1 MNVLI
6 AGAGRLGTR
15 IAQVLTAAGNEVT
28 VVDVDEDRVD
38 ALRGQC
44 DARLLVGDAGE
55 TAVQSR
61 AGAAHAD
68 LVIAATGRDED
79 NLVISY
85 LAKRH
90 FAAPRVVARINDDE
104 NAWLFDHHWGVD
116 IAVPSA
122 TPLVSLIEEATGAAD
137 TVALLRLSTAG
148 VGIIETAITARSK
161 AAGRLLGDIQLPEGT
176 LVATVVRDGNPTAP
190 SPSMRLLPGDELLLV
205 SHNAEEQDI
214 HAVFQ

>member
-1 MNVLI
+1 MNVLV

-15 IAQVLTAAGNEVT
+15 IARVLTAAGSKVT
-28 VVDVDEDRVD
+28 VVDVDEDRLA
-38 ALRGQC
+38 ALRGHC

-61 AGAAHAD
+61 AGVAHAD

-85 LAKRH
+85 VAKRH

-161 AAGRLLGDIQLPEGT
+161 AAGRLLGDIELPEGT
-176 LVATVVRDGNPTAP
+176 LVATVVRAGNPTAP
-190 SPSMRLLPGDELLLV
+190 SPSMRLEPGDELLLV

-214 HAVFQ
+214 HAAFQ

>member
-28 VVDVDEDRVD
+28 VVDVDEDRIA
-38 ALRGQC
+38 ALREQC

-61 AGAAHAD
+61 AGAARAD

-90 FAAPRVVARINDDE
+90 FAAPRVVARVNEDE
-104 NAWLFDHHWGVD
+104 NAWLFDHRWGID

-161 AAGRLLGDIQLPEGT
+161 AAGRPLGDIRLPEGT

-190 SPSMRLLPGDELLLV
+190 SPSMRLQPGDELLLV
-205 SHNAEEQDI
+205 SHSAEEQDI
-214 HAVFQ
+214 HAAFQ

>member
-15 IAQVLTAAGNEVT
+15 VAQVLTAAGNEAT
-28 VVDVDEDRVD
+28 LVDVDEERVD

-44 DARLLVGDAGE
+44 DAGE
-55 TAVQSR
+55 AAVQAR
-61 AGAAHAD
+61 AGAARAD

-90 FAAPRVVARINDDE
+90 FAAPRVVARVNDDE

-116 IAVPSA
+116 IAVPTA

-161 AAGRLLGDIQLPEGT
+161 AAGRPLGDIRLPEGT

-190 SPSMRLLPGDELLLV
+190 SPSMRLRPGDELLLV
-205 SHNAEEQDI
+205 SHSAEEQEI
-214 HAVFQ
+214 HAAFQ